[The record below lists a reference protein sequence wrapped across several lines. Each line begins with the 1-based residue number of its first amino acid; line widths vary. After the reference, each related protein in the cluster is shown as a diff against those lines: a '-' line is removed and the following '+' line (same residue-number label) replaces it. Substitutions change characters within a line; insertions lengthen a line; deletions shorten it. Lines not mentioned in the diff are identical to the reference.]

1 MCAGLTARV
10 KRVNFMFELLTG
22 LYMLDAWEKVAFN
35 AVILSVVGVGAFFLL
50 GGSSDT
56 VLKIAP

>member
-1 MCAGLTARV
+1 MCASLAARV

-50 GGSSDT
+50 GGSSDA
-56 VLKIAP
+56 VMKIAR

>member
-1 MCAGLTARV
+1 MCASLAARV

-50 GGSSDT
+50 GGSSE
-56 VLKIAP
+56 IAH